1 MADLFKC
8 DKCGHVGPLSH
19 KRGRFIV
26 QELNIHD
33 GLPHTSLYN
42 GRAEVC
48 QVCLETLIASLGG
61 RKSGP
66 ADMTKNQEIMRSVN
80 ESPSGTIRAIGEG
93 Q

>member
-8 DKCGHVGPLSH
+8 DRCGHVGPLMH

-26 QELNIHD
+26 QELNVHD
-33 GLPHTSLYN
+33 GNPHSSLYN

-48 QVCLETLIASLGG
+48 YTCLEALIASLGG
-61 RKSGP
+61 RKSGA
-66 ADMTKNQEIMRSVN
+66 ADMTKNLEVMRAAN

-93 Q
+93 T